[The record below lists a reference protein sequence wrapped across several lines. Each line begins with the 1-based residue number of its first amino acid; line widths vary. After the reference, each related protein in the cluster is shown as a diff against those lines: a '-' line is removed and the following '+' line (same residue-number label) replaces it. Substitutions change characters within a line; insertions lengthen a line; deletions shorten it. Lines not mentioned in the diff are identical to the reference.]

1 MPVQGDVGYDTT
13 STYKYYSAQRHP
25 PPPPPPLNM
34 KIPTDYE
41 NSGCARAR
49 AMEPEIAENYLAH
62 AWIGDPLADAA
73 VEALSSMRRSQSTQI
88 LTAYIDSDEDKKL
101 PDTPPEVYALF
112 QHAWTPPDWL
122 KLPDLNPGSRMFLQ
136 NLKPVLGA
144 MIAGTLVEGF
154 STNISK
160 SFFIT
165 GRLRE
170 SGVRRL
176 QQNNRHMVEIFFPGG
191 LERYG
196 DGWKLSVRIRLIHAQ
211 IRRLLNSAEDWDTD
225 AWGLPLS
232 SAHLGY
238 AMTAFSARLLTHMK
252 TLGATYTDD
261 EAASFMA
268 VWRYSGYLM
277 GVPESILYRDEA
289 EARKLFRI
297 GTLCEPTP
305 GASSVVMA
313 HSLINSAPFV
323 VGVDSRDEALKLSN
337 YVFKV
342 SQTLIGNELAHQ
354 LKYPNQTTIGA
365 LPWLRFQARYDHIIS
380 KYFPKR
386 AGKSQFNNFM
396 TLLSGSRFD
405 DGGITYDMPD
415 HVYAEESRQW

>member
-1 MPVQGDVGYDTT
+1 M
-13 STYKYYSAQRHP
+13 R
-25 PPPPPPLNM
+25 
-34 KIPTDYE
+34 IPTDYE

-49 AMEPEIAENYLAH
+49 AIEPGVAENYLAH
-62 AWIGDPLADAA
+62 TWIGDPLADAA
-73 VEALSSMRRSQSTQI
+73 VEALSSMRRSESAQL
-88 LTAYIDSDEDKKL
+88 LTAYIDCDEDKSL
-101 PDTPPEVYALF
+101 PSAPPEILALF
-112 QHAWTPPDWL
+112 EHAWVPPDWL
-122 KLPDLNPGSRMFLQ
+122 EQSDLISGSRMFLR

-165 GRLRE
+165 GRLRD

-211 IRRLLNSAEDWDTD
+211 IRWLLANSEDWDAD

-232 SAHLGY
+232 AAHVGY
-238 AMTAFSARLLTHMK
+238 AITAFSARLLTHMK
-252 TLGATYTDD
+252 SLGATYTEE

-268 VWRYSGYLM
+268 AWRYSGYLM
-277 GVPESILYRDEA
+277 GIPESILYRDEA
-289 EARKLFRI
+289 EAWQLFQI
-297 GTLCEPTP
+297 GSLCEPVP
-305 GASSVVMA
+305 EMSSVVMA
-313 HSLINSAPFV
+313 HSLINSAPLV
-323 VGVDSRDEALKLSN
+323 VGVEDRDEAFKLTR

-342 SQTLIGNELAHQ
+342 SQALIGDELARQ
-354 LKYPNQTTIGA
+354 LKYPKQTSFGA

-386 AGKSQFNNFM
+386 AGKSHFNNFM
-396 TLLSGSRFD
+396 TLMSGARFD
-405 DGGITYDMPD
+405 EEGITYNLPD
-415 HVYAEESRQW
+415 HVHAEKSHHW